1 MIKYYYKS
9 LRTEEVKELEE
20 YKRGTWVYVEA
31 PSAEELDQMAAK
43 FDLDRGILEDAMDEN
58 EMPRLEKE
66 GETSYIFVRF
76 AMTTEEGE
84 LMTMPLLFVFG
95 KELLMTVSLV
105 RLPSLATFVQGKI
118 DFATTQRAKLVLQ
131 ILNLISD
138 HYDTFIAGTSKQI
151 KRIRAHLRRHA
162 IGNQDFIEFVT
173 IEDELNEFISAL
185 VPTNATLRRLMLG
198 RYMPLFEEDQDI
210 VEDLLLNNEQSMEA
224 CNSNMKSIANIREAY
239 SSISANNLNR
249 TIKILTIA
257 TVMIAIPNLFFSM
270 YGMNLDL
277 PFQHH
282 VWAFPALI
290 IFSIALLLAVVRF
303 GRRNKIF

>member
-9 LRTEEVKELEE
+9 LRTTEMKELDE
-20 YKRGTWVYVEA
+20 YKRGAWVYVEA
-31 PSAEELDQMAAK
+31 PSADELDSMADK
-43 FDLDRGILEDAMDEN
+43 FDLDRGILEDALDEN

-76 AMTTEEGE
+76 ALSNDDGE
-84 LMTMPLLFVFG
+84 LVTMPLLFVFG
-95 KELLMTVSLV
+95 KELIMTVSLV
-105 RLPSLATFVQGKI
+105 RLPSLAAFMQGKV

-138 HYDTFIAGTSKQI
+138 HYDTLIAQTSKQI

-162 IGNQDFIEFVT
+162 IGNQDFIDFVT
-173 IEDELNEFISAL
+173 IEDELNEFLSAL
-185 VPTNATLRRLMLG
+185 VPTNATLRRLLLG

-224 CNSNMKSIANIREAY
+224 CNSNMKSIANIRDAY
-239 SSISANNLNR
+239 SSISSNNLNR
-249 TIKILTIA
+249 TMKILTIA
-257 TVMIAIPNLFFSM
+257 TVMIAIPNLFYSM
-270 YGMNLDL
+270 YGMNIPL

-282 VWAFPALI
+282 SWSYLALNGFI
-290 IFSIALLLAVVRF
+290 IILLLGVLNF

>member
-1 MIKYYYKS
+1 
-9 LRTEEVKELEE
+9 
-20 YKRGTWVYVEA
+20 
-31 PSAEELDQMAAK
+31 
-43 FDLDRGILEDAMDEN
+43 
-58 EMPRLEKE
+58 
-66 GETSYIFVRF
+66 
-76 AMTTEEGE
+76 
-84 LMTMPLLFVFG
+84 MPLLFVFG
-95 KELLMTVSLV
+95 KELRMTVSVV

>member
-9 LRTEEVKELEE
+9 LRTDEVKELDE

-31 PSAEELDQMAAK
+31 PSTEELDQMAAK

-76 AMTTEEGE
+76 AMMSEEGE

-138 HYDTFIAGTSKQI
+138 HYDSFIAGTSKQI

-198 RYMPLFEEDQDI
+198 RYLPLFEEDQDI

-249 TIKILTIA
+249 TIKLLTIA

-290 IFSIALLLAVVRF
+290 IFSITLLVLVARY
-303 GRRNKIF
+303 GRRKNIF

>member
-31 PSAEELDQMAAK
+31 PSAEELDQMATK

-290 IFSIALLLAVVRF
+290 IFSITLLLAVVRY
-303 GRRNKIF
+303 GHRKKIF

>member
-9 LRTEEVKELEE
+9 LRTDEVKELDE

-31 PSAEELDQMAAK
+31 PSTEELDQMAAK

-76 AMTTEEGE
+76 AMMSEEGE

-138 HYDTFIAGTSKQI
+138 HYDSFIAGTSKQI

-249 TIKILTIA
+249 TIKLLTIA

-290 IFSIALLLAVVRF
+290 IFSITLLVLVARY
-303 GRRNKIF
+303 GRRKNIF